1 VLPIARQVR
10 PRAGIRS
17 PCYGERVANARN
29 TLVIGVPAPAGSAPV
44 ECRVSDSLVP
54 YDEAVVT
61 MEARAAEIAARR
73 ASELVWLLEHPPLYT
88 AGTSANLADVIE
100 ARFPVHESGRGGQ
113 MTYHGPGQRIAYVML
128 DLKRRGPDVRRF
140 VATLE
145 EWTIRTLAAFNVRAE
160 RREDRIGVWVRRPE
174 KGEGYED
181 KIAAIGIRVKQWVTL
196 HGMALNV
203 DPNLSHFSGIVP
215 CGVREKR
222 YGVTSLSDLG
232 IPVSMAEVDMI
243 LRREFELLFGQITD
257 QMVGSTENTS
267 PSTRSMRSASL
278 PSR

>member
-1 VLPIARQVR
+1 
-10 PRAGIRS
+10 
-17 PCYGERVANARN
+17 
-29 TLVIGVPAPAGSAPV
+29 
-44 ECRVSDSLVP
+44 VP
-54 YDEAVVT
+54 YDKAVAT

-73 ASELVWLLEHPPLYT
+73 ASELVWLLEHAPLYT
-88 AGTSANLADVIE
+88 AGTSANLADVLE

-128 DLKRRGPDVRRF
+128 DLKRRDPDVRRF

-145 EWTIRTLAAFNVRAE
+145 EWTMRTLAAFNVCAE

-203 DPNLSHFSGIVP
+203 DPDLSHFSGIVP
-215 CGVREKR
+215 CGVSDKR
-222 YGVTSLSDLG
+222 YGVTSLSDLS

-243 LRREFELLFGQITD
+243 LRREFELLFGQTTD
-257 QMVGSTENTS
+257 QMVGNTENTS
-267 PSTRSMRSASL
+267 PSTRSMRSASV